1 MRNIQSYNKENA
13 AEFETNFLAFAEFIY
28 SFINNIY
35 ITFTILLKNTCNKMK
50 YKVKIS
56 QLYRLQNVAIY
67 PTKYKKKWNMVLND
81 KLHLLNAGVKD
92 CLSSAY
98 WRSWL

>member
-67 PTKYKKKWNMVLND
+67 PTKYKKK
-81 KLHLLNAGVKD
+81 VKYG
-92 CLSSAY
+92 SK
-98 WRSWL
+98 